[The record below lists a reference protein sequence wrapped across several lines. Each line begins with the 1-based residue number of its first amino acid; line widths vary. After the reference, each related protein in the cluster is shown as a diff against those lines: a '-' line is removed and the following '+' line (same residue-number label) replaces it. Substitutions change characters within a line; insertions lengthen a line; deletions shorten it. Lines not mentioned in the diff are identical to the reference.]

1 MDEIELLVEQT
12 YRFHQEKFPESAG
25 DEVLPIMGMRAELD
39 MSAPD
44 KPGLIYHIQKT
55 SGLFVLRSL
64 PSKNLRQDFERIQQH
79 PEDYPV
85 LRLVDE
91 KDPHIKKRLNFFVV
105 SDHAQAELI
114 HSQVSNRRF
123 PIDEESLCNL
133 SDPGFSWW
141 FCRKENGFQISFNHA
156 YSQGLDL
163 IKLGPLGDQKVAVKQ
178 LDVFLKITQEM
189 QIPIS
194 LQLEPHKFNVDGAEE
209 QIVEGLRHV
218 FEFGLISQTIH
229 KLFKILAT
237 NPKYLT
243 EVETLWYYFDE
254 LSAMRKFWIKIYK
267 ELS

>member
-25 DEVLPIMGMRAELD
+25 DEVLPIMGMREELD
-39 MSAPD
+39 MSAPE
-44 KPGLIYHIQKT
+44 KPGLIYHIQKN
-55 SGLFVLRSL
+55 SGLFVLRTL
-64 PSKNLRQDFERIQQH
+64 PSKNLREDVNRILQY

-91 KDPHIKKRLNFFVV
+91 KDPLQKRRLNFFVV

-156 YSQGLDL
+156 YSQGIDL
-163 IKLGPLGDQKVAVKQ
+163 VKLGPLGDQKVAVKQ
-178 LDVFLKITQEM
+178 LEVFLKKIQE
-189 QIPIS
+189 IE
-194 LQLEPHKFNVDGAEE
+194 LALGVHLEPHKFTIEGSEE
-209 QIVEGLRHV
+209 QIVEGLRHL
-218 FEFGLISQTIH
+218 FEFGIIGNTIH
-229 KLFKILAT
+229 QLFKILAR
-237 NPKYLT
+237 NSKDLV
-243 EVETLWYYFDE
+243 EVETLWFYFEE